1 MKVLV
6 CGGRDYNEWEV
17 FEEKMNQLFSTL
29 SELGEITEI
38 AHGGAAGVDGM
49 ASDYAWLHRIP
60 CKQFHADWSMY
71 GKAAGPIRN
80 AKMLKEFQPDVVVAF
95 PGGRGTGDMIQRAKA
110 AGVRVIEVY

>member
-38 AHGGAAGVDGM
+38 AHGGATGADGL
-49 ASDYAWLHRIP
+49 ADDYAWLHHIP
-60 CKQFHADWSMY
+60 CKKFPADWKKH

-80 AKMLKEFQPDVVVAF
+80 SLMLKEFQPDVVIAF
-95 PGGRGTGDMIQRAKA
+95 PGGRGTGDMIQRAKT